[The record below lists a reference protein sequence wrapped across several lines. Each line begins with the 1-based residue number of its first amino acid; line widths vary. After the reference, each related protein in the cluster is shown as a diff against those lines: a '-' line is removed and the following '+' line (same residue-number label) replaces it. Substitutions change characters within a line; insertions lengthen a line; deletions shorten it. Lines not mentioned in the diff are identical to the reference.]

1 MESNTLIQELSAA
14 IKRAADKY
22 RKILETD
29 GIKATGGMQEFTT
42 EFELNDE
49 KFVLYFNMPEYWKYV
64 EYGRRPGKFPPINA
78 IENWIKIKG
87 IVPRAIKGKVPSTK
101 TLAFLI
107 ARSIAK
113 HGTIQRFGYGGE
125 HGISKL
131 VMDPEMDSIIKDIKL
146 AIIME
151 VDRQITEEWNNTL
164 SEFTK

>member
-64 EYGRRPGKFPPINA
+64 EYGRKPGKFPPIDK
-78 IENWIKIKG
+78 IRQWIKVKP
-87 IVPRAIKGKVPSTK
+87 VLPRPGKNGKLPTENQ
-101 TLAFLI
+101 LAFLI
-107 ARSIAK
+107 ARKIAK
-113 HGTIQRFGYGGE
+113 K
-125 HGISKL
+125 GIPATHSLSKTVNNFNL
-131 VMDPEMDSIIKDIKL
+131 RSQIMKELERQVIKEIK
-146 AIIME
+146 
-151 VDRQITEEWNNTL
+151 NKYN
-164 SEFTK
+164 